1 MYRYEPFQM
10 KHSFSQSSYGILGK
24 VEQDGIWITVAVVAA
39 FSDHYEAVSLLAEKC
54 TRLSLS
60 PGQLLDVVT
69 DFITQETMDT

>member
-10 KHSFSQSSYGILGK
+10 KHSLSQSSYGILGK